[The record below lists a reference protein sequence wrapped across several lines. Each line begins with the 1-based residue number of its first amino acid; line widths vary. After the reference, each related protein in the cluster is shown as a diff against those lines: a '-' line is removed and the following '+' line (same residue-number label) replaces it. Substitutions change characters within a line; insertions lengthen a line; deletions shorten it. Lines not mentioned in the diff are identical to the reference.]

1 MKELTVKKFKY
12 IVNRCYGL
20 VSNNGY
26 YFEITEAEGGNGYMF
41 FNLQEEDIFVNIYFD
56 KIISVNCNC
65 CGYIVVRYY
74 DNDNNIKE
82 FTFTPLKEYIIR

>member
-1 MKELTVKKFKY
+1 
-12 IVNRCYGL
+12 
-20 VSNNGY
+20 
-26 YFEITEAEGGNGYMF
+26 MF